1 MLTIRSE
8 QSDALRRSAL
18 EPTREKFIL
27 ILKRK
32 LPEQTSKQSHE
43 ALHTF
48 CDTGILKA
56 STYGI
61 GTEYNVYVY
70 IATMLLLGKDFDTN
84 PKTTWSSE
92 ILHDQ
97 RMDQDLKAKLI
108 ELRVLMDTG
117 TDISPHGR

>member
-18 EPTREKFIL
+18 APTREKFIV

-32 LPEQTSKQSHE
+32 LPNQTSRQSDA
-43 ALHTF
+43 ALHTL

-56 STYGI
+56 SQYGI
-61 GTEYNVYVY
+61 GTEYNVYIY
-70 IATMLLLGKDFDTN
+70 IATMLLLGQDFDTN
-84 PKTTWSSE
+84 PKTAWSRE
-92 ILHDQ
+92 ILGDAH
-97 RMDQDLKAKLI
+97 MHQDVKAKLL

-117 TDISPHGR
+117 TDVSPHGR